1 MNKIALRS
9 AVVAFFAAIICA
21 TSFFRIPIPGIVS
34 GIVIQNAIC
43 VMTAVLL
50 GGLWGSAPTALFF
63 VVGVLGLPV
72 FSGGQGGFQ
81 VLMNINGGFRVG
93 WIVGAFVAGIIS
105 GRPSVTEK
113 HIKWQ
118 NVVRLAVA
126 VFAGMLLLYFP
137 ELFYVIAFKK
147 SELGVGGAAKLFF
160 TAFFAPFL
168 LVDSIKAVVVVLIS
182 LKLRPIVAM
191 YLYDT
196 KGDVSADSSVGGPSF
211 EK

>member
-1 MNKIALRS
+1 MNKTVLRS

-21 TSFFRIPIPGIVS
+21 TSFFRIPIPGLVS
-34 GIVIQNAIC
+34 GVVIQNAMCI
-43 VMTAVLL
+43 MTAVLL
-50 GGLWGSAPTALFF
+50 GGLWGAAPTALFF

-93 WIVGAFVAGIIS
+93 WVVGALAAGIIS

-113 HIKWQ
+113 SIKWQ

-137 ELFYVIAFKK
+137 EVFYVIAFKQ
-147 SELGVGGAAKLFF
+147 SELGVAGAAKLFV

-168 LVDSIKAVVVVLIS
+168 LVDSIKAVAVVLIS
-182 LKLRPIVAM
+182 LKLRPVVAM
-191 YLYDT
+191 YLYDAQ
-196 KGDVSADSSVGGPSF
+196 DNISQDSPS
-211 EK
+211 EILR